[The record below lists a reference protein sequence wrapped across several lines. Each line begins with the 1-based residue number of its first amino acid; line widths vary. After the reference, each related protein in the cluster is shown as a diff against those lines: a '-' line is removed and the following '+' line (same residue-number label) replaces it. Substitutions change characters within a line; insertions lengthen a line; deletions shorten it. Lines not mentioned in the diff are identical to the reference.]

1 MDLIKVME
9 RFPDQES
16 CITHLEKMRWKGKP
30 KCPHCESTHVGR
42 RTETEEG
49 RIGRLE
55 LPRLPCYFQSHL
67 RHSVSRHK
75 DSVAEVVF
83 GDLIDCECQEKFVK
97 SSTGARFRLESKD
110 SMVYPDAYT
119 R

>member
-16 CITHLEKMRWKGKP
+16 CIAHLEKMRWKGKP

-42 RTETEEG
+42 THRNG
-49 RIGRLE
+49 RRAYWSLE
-55 LPRLPCYFQSHL
+55 LPRLPCHFQSHL

-75 DSVAEVVF
+75 DSVAEMVF
-83 GDLIDCECQEKFVK
+83 GDLVDCERKEKFVK
-97 SSTGARFRLESKD
+97 SSTGSPGLFSFL
-110 SMVYPDAYT
+110 YF
-119 R
+119 